1 LVAPE
6 HTYQRLLKA
15 PSVLV
20 RFNQI
25 LFFSILL
32 AVAFSHFVADAGFK
46 IANYQGS
53 SALSSLMLLSRS
65 PFRHCC
71 LRQKA

>member
-1 LVAPE
+1 
-6 HTYQRLLKA
+6 LKA

-25 LFFSILL
+25 LFFHLLL
-32 AVAFSHFVADAGFK
+32 AVADFHFVADAGFK
-46 IANYQGS
+46 IANYQYS
-53 SALSSLMLLSRS
+53 TLSSLMLLSRS